1 MTGGRGRSR
10 GRGRGRGRRH
20 PFKPH
25 REGKVQNPLG
35 RERVDGILAYLRKC
49 GRKPQRAIDIAK
61 ACGYG
66 TPREVNPTLYM
77 LSKRRVVR
85 FTNGTPPLWSC
96 HPNARL
102 SPVPSEMLTTMDAMR
117 LGENSQNGMAVESIG
132 QRHVEPA
139 SMNFSGG
146 FGGMVVGS
154 RRQAEA
160 TWSGE
165 SFTPRKVDATLDQ
178 GLDSASQ
185 QESVQGAVE
194 EEDGESTYIEDYDD
208 MEEESFDINDRID
221 DLIANS
227 QSNYQY
233 AALSPGTLDSL
244 SSDPDLADQSAEYMV
259 ASPASPV
266 RETES
271 PDTELCFRDLVL
283 KTLGNRL
290 LKTGASM
297 VIVSA
302 LKSSK
307 ESVEEALQDLLKEKL
322 VDRNGTA
329 WMVTSKGDQYLEE
342 KGISG
347 PVKKLQ
353 PNVAREKKN
362 FCHPS
367 TKGATQGLPLSP
379 LELLGSN
386 TQYGVKGAGRG
397 QILATIAAD
406 IQGLTK
412 RNVHKS
418 PKILTSLG
426 TGSVIGQTDGG
437 PQTGLRWQTRPG
449 GLSDH
454 GATNQ
459 PPSSQGSSRSHPGVS
474 SHTITG
480 SLSLVSQGQQG
491 RSSPSFQQQQAAM
504 LQSCSRSLPP
514 TPMDL
519 IQQEQGQVISS
530 GHTLS
535 FVPRGSHDP
544 MSAWMTESSGPQS
557 LPTRSLGG
565 AASVPSQA
573 GGLNSLPC
581 GTLEITTETFAGVNK
596 NPVSALMEYAQSRQS
611 TARIEVISQRG
622 PSHKPKFVLAAFVG
636 SRQFPGVEC
645 SNKKDGKKEAA
656 DVAMRILLAEGQQT
670 QVKSVDRTLVPSST
684 MTHFD
689 KIAALTHQAFNQLI
703 ATIPDTLAGR
713 KIIAGLVMK
722 RNPEDTG
729 IVISIGSGN
738 RCITGQQLSLE
749 GNTVNDCH
757 AEIITRRGFLRFLY
771 AQLETYEPG
780 RPHDLFEVGPTGKLR
795 IKPGISLH
803 LYISTAPCGDGA
815 LFSPRD
821 AVSNRGSETFDRQ
834 HHPTFTS
841 GVQGLLRTKMEGGE
855 GTIPVESDF
864 VAQTFDGIQRGER
877 LRTMSCTDKICRWN
891 VVGMQGALLS
901 HFLEPIYLDSL
912 TLGFLYDHG
921 HLARAVCC
929 RVNKS
934 EPPIDTLL
942 PPLFHLN
949 HPWLGRVTACD
960 PPRET
965 QKTKSLSINWCLGDP
980 RPEVLDGPLG
990 LCHTA
995 IEKGFFSRLTKKNLY
1010 DSFKKVATRFGRSD
1024 LLETETYYKAKMMA
1038 VDFQTA
1044 KSIMLKKFKENK
1056 YGPWVS
1062 KPVEE
1067 EMFCWWDA
1075 SSLHL
1080 QNKPVEGATWGEGN
1094 PELLRQTEVQ
1104 ACSLLFICSMSLRLA
1119 MYWLSL
1125 VLQIVTFVRN
1135 GNNLVRSQQDLFA
1148 LNYFVLFPHF
1158 DFFII
1163 DNFTLI
1169 IRLFVIGILK
1179 NIAKGLP
1186 CIFAY

>member
-1 MTGGRGRSR
+1 MTGRGGRRGRSR
-10 GRGRGRGRRH
+10 GRGRGRGRGRRH
-20 PFKPH
+20 QFQSH
-25 REGKVQNPLG
+25 REGKVQNPLS
-35 RERVDGILAYLRKC
+35 RERVDSILAYLKKC
-49 GRKPQRAIDIAK
+49 GSKPQKAMDIAR

-77 LSKRRVVR
+77 LSQRRVVR
-85 FTNGTPPLWSC
+85 FIKGSPILWYLI
-96 HPNARL
+96 PNARV
-102 SPVPSEMLTTMDAMR
+102 SPVPSEMLTTMDAMK
-117 LGENSQNGMAVESIG
+117 LGEISQNGMAVGSIG
-132 QRHVEPA
+132 QTHVESS
-139 SMNFSGG
+139 SMDFTGG
-146 FGGMVVGS
+146 FGEMVIGS
-154 RRQAEA
+154 RKRADEG
-160 TWSGE
+160 TWLGE
-165 SFTPRKVDATLDQ
+165 SFTPRKVDETLYQ
-178 GLDSASQ
+178 GLESPSQ
-185 QESVQGAVE
+185 QQLVPGCVEGDDE
-194 EEDGESTYIEDYDD
+194 EEDDRSEMEDYDD
-208 MEEESFDINDRID
+208 IEDESFDINDRMN

-233 AALSPGTLDSL
+233 MALSPGTVDSQ
-244 SSDPDLADQSAEYMV
+244 SSDPDLADKSDENMV
-259 ASPASPV
+259 SRPPIPV
-266 RETES
+266 RESES

-290 LKTGASM
+290 LKTGASLI
-297 VIVSA
+297 IVSA

-307 ESVEEALQDLLKEKL
+307 KPVEAALQDLLEEKL
-322 VDRNGTA
+322 VARTGSA
-329 WMVTSKGDQYLEE
+329 WTVTSKGDQYLEA
-342 KGISG
+342 KGLSG
-347 PVKKLQ
+347 PVKKSQ
-353 PNVAREKKN
+353 PNVARGKMN
-362 FCHPS
+362 ICHPS
-367 TKGATQGLPLSP
+367 MKGATQGLPLSP
-379 LELLGSN
+379 LELLGSD

-406 IQGLTK
+406 IQGVTK
-412 RNVHKS
+412 QHASKS
-418 PKILTSLG
+418 PTMLTSLG
-426 TGSVIGQTDGG
+426 ADSVIGQIDGG
-437 PQTGLRWQTRPG
+437 PQMGSRWQIRPG
-449 GLSDH
+449 GLSDQ
-454 GATNQ
+454 GACNQ
-459 PPSSQGSSRSHPGVS
+459 RPVMSYNMRDVGSSSQGSAGSYPGVS

-480 SLSLVSQGQQG
+480 SLSLVSQGQPQ
-491 RSSPSFQQQQAAM
+491 RSSPSFQQQQAAIS
-504 LQSCSRSLPP
+504 QSGARSLPR

-519 IQQEQGQVISS
+519 IQQEQSQVISS
-530 GHTLS
+530 GPSHS

-544 MSAWMTESSGPQS
+544 MSPWMTESSTGPQS
-557 LPTRSLGG
+557 LPTRSPGG
-565 AASVPSQA
+565 VASVPSLA

-581 GTLEITTETFAGVNK
+581 GTLEITAETFAGVNK

-656 DVAMRILLAEGQQT
+656 DVAMRILLAEGQKT
-670 QVKSVDRTLVPSST
+670 QAKSVDMMLVPSLT

-771 AQLETYEPG
+771 AQLETYDPSS
-780 RPHDLFEVGPTGKLR
+780 PHDLFEVGQTGKLR
-795 IKPGISLH
+795 IKQGISLH

-855 GTIPVESDF
+855 GTIPIESDF

-995 IEKGFFSRLTKKNLY
+995 IEKSFFSRLTKKNLY

-1024 LLETETYYKAKMMA
+1024 LLGAETYYKAKMMA
-1038 VDFQTA
+1038 LDFQTA
-1044 KSIMLKKFKENK
+1044 KSTMLKKFKENK

-1067 EMFCWWDA
+1067 EMFC
-1075 SSLHL
+1075 
-1080 QNKPVEGATWGEGN
+1080 
-1094 PELLRQTEVQ
+1094 
-1104 ACSLLFICSMSLRLA
+1104 
-1119 MYWLSL
+1119 
-1125 VLQIVTFVRN
+1125 
-1135 GNNLVRSQQDLFA
+1135 
-1148 LNYFVLFPHF
+1148 
-1158 DFFII
+1158 
-1163 DNFTLI
+1163 
-1169 IRLFVIGILK
+1169 
-1179 NIAKGLP
+1179 
-1186 CIFAY
+1186 